1 MLSSSETLAGE
12 TFFDVAV
19 KAKEGEEDNLTSE

>member
-12 TFFDVAV
+12 ALFDVAV
-19 KAKEGEEDNLTSE
+19 KANDDEEDNVTSE